1 MKNKNALKFLVF
13 GMFFLVMFLFSCK
26 KDKLKEP
33 EIPEVPE
40 LKLKDRV
47 YIGSSD
53 NNFYALNAT
62 NGNLI
67 WKYTAKDFSYS
78 NPIVVGETVYAGSID
93 GNMYAFDAIDGRVKW
108 KFFTATVGI
117 ESSPAVSDGII
128 YFGSNNGSFYALNA
142 TTGEL
147 KWKMETSKNVSSSPL
162 VANDI
167 VYFGSS
173 NGIMYAVGAKT
184 GSLIWSY
191 QTGGM
196 IVQSSPALS
205 NGVVFIGSRDGYLY
219 ALNASNG
226 SLKWK
231 YSTNGISLEQANPIV
246 NNGMVYF
253 GGWYDV
259 SNFNIAGSLLALD
272 EVSGKLKWESLK
284 GIGIGG
290 RLLVLNGLL
299 YVSADDG
306 YFHAFNALTGV
317 ELWSKN
323 ILPNGSGAAGADG
336 LVFVGAGGRKDVYA
350 YDARTGDVR
359 WKNSDMFGVST
370 STPCLID
377 SRGVIIHR

>member
-1 MKNKNALKFLVF
+1 MKNKNACKCLVF
-13 GMFFLVMFLFSCK
+13 GVLFLGTFLFSCK

-33 EIPEVPE
+33 EIPGV
-40 LKLKDRV
+40 KLKDRV

-53 NNFYALNAT
+53 DNFYALNAT
-62 NGNLI
+62 NGHLI

-128 YFGSNNGSFYALNA
+128 YFGSNNGFFYALNA

-147 KWKMETSKNVSSSPL
+147 KWKIETSKNVSSSPV
-162 VANDI
+162 VANNI

-173 NGIMYAVGAKT
+173 NGMLYAVGAKS
-184 GSLIWSY
+184 GNLIWRY
-191 QTGGM
+191 QTEGV
-196 IVQSSPALS
+196 IAQSSPALS
-205 NGVVFIGSRDGYLY
+205 NGVVFIGSRDGNLY
-219 ALNASNG
+219 ALNANNG

-231 YSTNGISLEQANPIV
+231 YSTNGISMEQASPV
-246 NNGMVYF
+246 VDNGMLYV
-253 GGWYDV
+253 GSWYNVNDI
-259 SNFNIAGSLLALD
+259 SIAGSLLALD
-272 EVSGKLKWESLK
+272 EVTGKLKWEKLK

-290 RLLVLNGLL
+290 RLSVLNGLL

-306 YFHAFNALTGV
+306 YFHTFNALTGE

-323 ILPNGSGAAGADG
+323 ILPNGSGSAGADG
-336 LVFVGAGGRKDVYA
+336 LVFVGAGGHKDIYA
-350 YDARTGDVR
+350 YDARTGDIK
-359 WKNSDMFGVST
+359 WKNSDMSGIST
-370 STPCLID
+370 STPCLIN
-377 SRGVIIHR
+377 SRGVIVHR

>member
-1 MKNKNALKFLVF
+1 MKNKNAHKYLVF
-13 GMFFLVMFLFSCK
+13 GMLFFVMLLFSCK

-33 EIPEVPE
+33 ELAE

-78 NPIVVGETVYAGSID
+78 DPIVVGETVYAGSID
-93 GNMYAFDAIDGRVKW
+93 GNMYAFDAINGSVKW
-108 KFFTATVGI
+108 KFFTSAVGI

-147 KWKMETSKNVSSSPL
+147 KWKMETSQNVSSSPV
-162 VANDI
+162 VANNI

-173 NGIMYAVGAKT
+173 NGIMYAAGAKT
-184 GSLIWSY
+184 GDLIWSY

-196 IVQSSPALS
+196 INQSSPALS
-205 NGVVFIGSRDGYLY
+205 NGVIFIGSRDGHLY
-219 ALNASNG
+219 ALNANNG

-231 YSTNGISLEQANPIV
+231 YSTKGISLEQSSPV
-246 NNGMVYF
+246 VDSGTVYV

-259 SNFNIAGSLLALD
+259 NDFSVAGSLLALD
-272 EVSGKLKWESLK
+272 EVTGILKWESLK
-284 GIGIGG
+284 GVGVGG
-290 RLLVLNGLL
+290 SPSVLNGLL

-306 YFHAFNALTGV
+306 YFYTFNALTGV

-323 ILPNGSGAAGADG
+323 ILPNGAGAAGADG
-336 LVFVGAGGRKDVYA
+336 LVFVGAGGHKDIYA
-350 YDARTGDVR
+350 YDARTGDVKWR
-359 WKNSDMFGVST
+359 NSDISGIST
-370 STPCLID
+370 STPCLVD
-377 SRGVIIHR
+377 SRGVIVHR